1 MDPTLAGLIGAGIG
15 ALAGLLGSAI
25 SVLGS
30 IAIQSYQ
37 RENERKDLAS
47 AFYGEIGALLEIV
60 SRRRYI
66 EHLDNTVNL
75 VRQTNTKAFYS
86 IKPTKEYFNV
96 FNRNI
101 DKIGTL
107 PAPLPEKIV
116 SAYTLAFS
124 ILEDVELNASKEQF
138 DNRDL
143 AALIEHLESL
153 LSLFRLAVHYG
164 EEAKAIIRRKGML
177 TN

>member
-15 ALAGLLGSAI
+15 ALAGLLGSAM

-30 IAIQSYQ
+30 IVIHSYQ

-60 SRRRYI
+60 SRRHYI
-66 EHLDNTVNL
+66 EHLENTLNH

-96 FNRNI
+96 FNKNI

-116 SAYTLAFS
+116 STYTLAFS
-124 ILEDVELNASKEQF
+124 ILEDVELDVCKEQL
-138 DNRDL
+138 DNWDL
-143 AALIEHLESL
+143 ASLIEHLESL
-153 LSLFRLAVHYG
+153 LSLFRLAVYYG
-164 EEAKAIIRRKGML
+164 EEAKAIIRIKGL
-177 TN
+177 LIN